1 MKNIADLPQEFQ
13 NIFAQLKAEQEVDG
27 TVIATTEDDIRDEAE
42 LLGTDFDADPI
53 DENDEEQV
61 DMDAVSP
68 AMLAIFNQKVQSWK
82 LY

>member
-27 TVIATTEDDIRDEAE
+27 TVLAATEDDIRDEAE
-42 LLGTDFDADPI
+42 LLGTDLDADPV

-68 AMLAIFNQKVQSWK
+68 AMLAMFS
-82 LY
+82 

>member
-27 TVIATTEDDIRDEAE
+27 TVLAATEDDIRDEAE
-42 LLGTDFDADPI
+42 LLGTDFDADPV

-61 DMDAVSP
+61 NMDAISP
-68 AMLAIFNQKVQSWK
+68 AMLAIFN
-82 LY
+82 

>member
-27 TVIATTEDDIRDEAE
+27 TVLTATEDDIRDEAE
-42 LLGTDFDADPI
+42 LLGTDFDADPV

-68 AMLAIFNQKVQSWK
+68 AMLAMFS
-82 LY
+82 

>member
-27 TVIATTEDDIRDEAE
+27 TVLAATEDDIRDEAE
-42 LLGTDFDADPI
+42 LLGADFDADPV
-53 DENDEEQV
+53 DESDEEQV

-68 AMLAIFNQKVQSWK
+68 AMLAMFS
-82 LY
+82 

>member
-42 LLGTDFDADPI
+42 LLGTDFDADPV

-68 AMLAIFNQKVQSWK
+68 AMLAIFN
-82 LY
+82 

>member
-1 MKNIADLPQEFQ
+1 MKNIADLPKEFQ

-27 TVIATTEDDIRDEAE
+27 TVLAATEDDIRDEAE
-42 LLGTDFDADPI
+42 LLRTDFDADPV

-68 AMLAIFNQKVQSWK
+68 AMLAMFS
-82 LY
+82 

>member
-27 TVIATTEDDIRDEAE
+27 TVIAATEDDIRDEVE
-42 LLGTDFDADPI
+42 LLGTDFDADPV

-68 AMLAIFNQKVQSWK
+68 AMLAIFN
-82 LY
+82 

>member
-27 TVIATTEDDIRDEAE
+27 TVIAATEDDIRDEAE
-42 LLGTDFDADPI
+42 LLGTDFDADPV

-68 AMLAIFNQKVQSWK
+68 AMLAIFN
-82 LY
+82 

>member
-27 TVIATTEDDIRDEAE
+27 TVLAATEDDIRDEAE
-42 LLGTDFDADPI
+42 LLGADFDADPV

-68 AMLAIFNQKVQSWK
+68 AMLAIFN
-82 LY
+82 

>member
-27 TVIATTEDDIRDEAE
+27 TVLAATEDDIRDEAE
-42 LLGTDFDADPI
+42 LLGTDFDADPV

-61 DMDAVSP
+61 DMDAVSS
-68 AMLAIFNQKVQSWK
+68 AMLAIFN
-82 LY
+82 

>member
-27 TVIATTEDDIRDEAE
+27 TVLAATEDDIRDEAE
-42 LLGTDFDADPI
+42 LLGTDFDADPV

-68 AMLAIFNQKVQSWK
+68 AMLAIFN
-82 LY
+82 

>member
-68 AMLAIFNQKVQSWK
+68 AMLAIFN
-82 LY
+82 

>member
-27 TVIATTEDDIRDEAE
+27 TVLAATEDDIRDEAE
-42 LLGTDFDADPI
+42 LLGTDFDADPV

-68 AMLAIFNQKVQSWK
+68 TMLAIFN
-82 LY
+82 

>member
-1 MKNIADLPQEFQ
+1 MKNIADLPQELQ

-27 TVIATTEDDIRDEAE
+27 TVLAATEDDIRDEAE
-42 LLGTDFDADPI
+42 LLGTDFDADPV

-68 AMLAIFNQKVQSWK
+68 AMLAIFN
-82 LY
+82 

>member
-27 TVIATTEDDIRDEAE
+27 TVLAATEDDIRDEAE
-42 LLGTDFDADPI
+42 LLGADFDADPV

-61 DMDAVSP
+61 DMDALSP
-68 AMLAIFNQKVQSWK
+68 AMLAMFS
-82 LY
+82 